1 MFLICVTCHFVTFLD
16 TPPLV
21 ISLIKEKKLKEKKSY
36 FVINL
41 IESREKKLTFTCG
54 TLDVYT
60 WEENMH
66 YNTFPAVC
74 CLVKIETKGLQ
85 QRIASI
91 HQMHR

>member
-21 ISLIKEKKLKEKKSY
+21 VSLIKEKKLKEKKSY

-66 YNTFPAVC
+66 YKNSKKKHPLYILLR
-74 CLVKIETKGLQ
+74 LVGN
-85 QRIASI
+85 S
-91 HQMHR
+91 